1 MTELTFLSID
11 DVSSLPE
18 RPGVY
23 VWYVIPQ
30 IGRKDYEQQQ
40 GPLGVDTGNQSLR
53 RLLYDFSVKLRPRDL
68 KTSSQ
73 TSFRDMWRGSLSADL
88 YDSSIAKLLADEF
101 DRDSFHYPGAAVD
114 KTMRSAS
121 CRRALVENI
130 RAVAPFFWTPVYIG
144 MSSNLRVRVTQH
156 TKAIRQLYDSVYEQ
170 AIDDERK
177 SKLANFIER
186 TEELLCKLQASEMNA
201 DTSEDREDLGK
212 REKEDLDTHFA
223 ARYVGAGL
231 RPSQAIIAYKSTEG
245 ETIEE
250 SIAIAQTLEWL
261 LNTWNRPLFGVR

>member
-1 MTELTFLSID
+1 MTELAFLSID

-40 GPLGVDTGNQSLR
+40 GPLGVDSGNQSLR
-53 RLLYDFSVKLRPRDL
+53 RLLYDFSVNMRPRNL

-73 TSFRDMWRGSLSADL
+73 TSFRDTWRGSLSADL
-88 YDSSIAKLLADEF
+88 YDSSVSKLLDDEF
-101 DRDSFHYPGAAVD
+101 DRDTFHYPGAAVD
-114 KTMRSAS
+114 KTMRSPS
-121 CRRALVENI
+121 CRRTLVENI
-130 RAVAPFFWTPVYIG
+130 QAVAPFFWTPVYIG
-144 MSSNLRVRVTQH
+144 TSSNLRVRVTQH
-156 TKAIRQLYDSVYEQ
+156 TKAIRQLYDSVCEQ
-170 AIDDERK
+170 AINDERRM
-177 SKLANFIER
+177 KLVNYIER
-186 TEELLCKLQASEMNA
+186 TEELLCKLQDREMS
-201 DTSEDREDLGK
+201 TSSSEDREELGK
-212 REKEDLDTHFA
+212 GEKEDLDTHFA

-231 RPSQAIIAYKSTEG
+231 RPSQAVIAYKATEG
-245 ETIEE
+245 ESIEE